1 MKSLVH
7 SALYFIAGVIA
18 GVAVAITGRGG
29 SGDPSTES
37 SGSATSGG
45 VPTPLKMVLVVN
57 QSLKMGK
64 GKIAAQ
70 CAHAACGAV
79 ESAER
84 TEAGRRKLRSWRSQ
98 GQKKIALSATQDDI
112 LRLERS
118 LRKAGVNC
126 YLIQDA
132 GHTQVAAGS
141 RTVLGVGPDA
151 ERTIDSFTASLR
163 LL

>member
-1 MKSLVH
+1 M
-7 SALYFIAGVIA
+7 
-18 GVAVAITGRGG
+18 
-29 SGDPSTES
+29 
-37 SGSATSGG
+37 
-45 VPTPLKMVLVVN
+45 KMVLVVN

-84 TEAGRRKLRSWRSQ
+84 TEAGRRNLRSWRNQ

-126 YLIQDA
+126 CLIQDA